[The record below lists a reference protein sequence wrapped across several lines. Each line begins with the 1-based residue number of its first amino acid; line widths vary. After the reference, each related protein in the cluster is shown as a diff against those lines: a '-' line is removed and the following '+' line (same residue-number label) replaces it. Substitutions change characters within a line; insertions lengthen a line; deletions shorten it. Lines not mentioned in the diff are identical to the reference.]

1 MNLAEWSL
9 RKSLITWVMTILF
22 LVVGWSSYQK
32 LSRLEDPE
40 FTIKDAVITTPYPG
54 ASAAEVE
61 EEVTN
66 VIEKAVQQM
75 GQIKKVESRSS
86 RGLSSVQ
93 VTMQDK
99 YDKNSL
105 PQVWDEL
112 RRKVNDAQRS
122 LPPGAGPSL
131 VNDDFG
137 DVYGIFLAIT
147 GEGYSYKEI
156 YEYAKLLQ
164 RELLKATDVKRIV
177 LYGDQKEAIYVE
189 MRREKMAQLGIS
201 PQDIYAALKAKNIAT
216 SSGNLLLGQEFIPI
230 SPTGEFRSEQ
240 DFGDL
245 LITSSNPKSNSL
257 VYLRDVADI
266 KRGYQDPP
274 ATLLRYDGKPAI
286 GLAISTVLGGNVM
299 VMSDSLDQRLKELE
313 SQRPIGMELNIIS
326 HQAQSVKTSLTGFLI
341 NLAEAVA
348 IVVGV
353 LLLFMGLR
361 SGLILGV
368 VLMVTIMG
376 TFIFMQINA
385 ITLERISLGALI
397 IALGMLVDCAIVVTD
412 GMRMQMAQGKSGVDA
427 AKDIVGQTALPMLG
441 GTAVAIVAFAA
452 IGTSQDSTG
461 EYCRTLFSVIL
472 YSLSLSWLTAVTCT
486 PLLCATFLKVTP
498 SSADAT
504 DDPYAKGFYLMY
516 RNFLSW
522 CIRFRWV
529 VAAVVVAMFIS
540 ALLGFGYIKNSFFP
554 DSTRPQ
560 FYVDLWFP
568 EGTDIHETERQLEL
582 AEDALKKHEGV
593 THLTSTIG
601 GNQVRFLLTYTPE
614 KNYPSYG
621 QILVDVDDYTRIKA
635 LAPQVQKEFEEL
647 FPSAIANVRL
657 FVLGPS
663 TGGKIQLRIY
673 GPDDEQLRILAGK
686 AESILLNN
694 SDARAVRNEWREK
707 IKVVRPQ
714 MAETQARRA
723 GIDRPEL
730 SQALE
735 SAFQGTKVG
744 IYREK
749 DELIPVLARA
759 PTQERADLDSL
770 DGIQIWSPAARS
782 MISMGQVVSGFATEF
797 EDAYVW
803 RNDRRKMIRLHADP
817 REGLPSELFEQVK
830 AKIEQALNVDV
841 AAVAGHDVDDSDF
854 NAKTLTVQENDLWLL
869 KDKPGYYM
877 AWGGEAEDSA
887 RANAGLAKSI
897 PMFFGIM
904 VLIVLVLFNSI
915 KKTLVIWLSVPL
927 AVIGVTVGLLVFKQ
941 PFGFMALL
949 GLMSLSGMAI
959 KASIVL
965 IDEINVQIEQG
976 KTPYQAVLIAGVSRL
991 IPVTMS
997 SGTTMLGMIP
1007 LFTDAFF
1014 ISMAVT
1020 IVFGLGFATVLILIV
1035 VPVLY
1040 SIFYGVHED
1049 DEPKTSEGEKSG
1061 LLPKHS
1067 GSVE

>member
-1 MNLAEWSL
+1 MNIAEWSL

-22 LVVGWSSYQK
+22 LVVGWSAYQK

-61 EEVTN
+61 EEVSN
-66 VIEKAVQQM
+66 VIEKAIQQM

-99 YDKNSL
+99 YDKNTL

-112 RRKVNDAQRS
+112 RRKVNDAQSS

-147 GEGYSYKEI
+147 GEEYSYKEI
-156 YEYAKLLQ
+156 YEYAKMLQ

-201 PQDIYAALKAKNIAT
+201 PQDIYASLKAKNIAT
-216 SSGNLLLGQEFIPI
+216 SSGNILLGEEFIPI

-245 LITSSNPKSNSL
+245 LITSRSANSNSL
-257 VYLRDVADI
+257 VYLRDVAEI

-274 ATLLRYDGKPAI
+274 KTLLRYDGKAAI
-286 GLAISTVLGGNVM
+286 GLAVSTVQGGNVT

-313 SQRPIGMELNIIS
+313 TLRPIGVELNIIS
-326 HQAQSVKTSLTGFLI
+326 HQAQAVETSLTGFLI

-348 IVVGV
+348 IVIGV

-376 TFIFMQINA
+376 TFIFMQVNA

-412 GMRMQMAQGKSGVDA
+412 GMRMQMAQGKSGFDA

-441 GTAVAIVAFAA
+441 GTVVAIVAFAA

-472 YSLSLSWLTAVTCT
+472 YSLMLSWLTAVTCT

-498 SSADAT
+498 GTEDAS
-504 DDPYAKGFYLMY
+504 DDPYSKGFYKLY
-516 RNFLSW
+516 SNFLSG
-522 CIRFRWV
+522 CIRFRWLV
-529 VAAVVVAMFIS
+529 VAVAIALFLS

-568 EGTDIHETERQLEL
+568 EGTDIRETERQLAL
-582 AEDALKKHEGV
+582 AEAALKKHEGV
-593 THLTSTIG
+593 THLSSTIG

-614 KNYPSYG
+614 KNYAGYG
-621 QILVDVDDYTRIKA
+621 QILVDVDDYTRIKT
-635 LAPQVQKEFEEL
+635 LAPQVQKELEAL

-663 TGGKIQLRIY
+663 TGGKVQLRIY

-686 AESILLNN
+686 AETILLNN
-694 SDARAVRNEWREK
+694 PDAKAVRNEWREK

-714 MAETQARRA
+714 MADTQARRA

-770 DGIQIWSPAARS
+770 DGIQIWSPAAQS
-782 MISMGQVVSGFATEF
+782 MIPMGQVVSGFTTEF

-817 REGLPSELFEQVK
+817 RKGLPSELFRQVK
-830 AKIEQALNVDV
+830 VNIEQALNVDV
-841 AAVAGHDVDDSDF
+841 EAVLGHALGDSPFD
-854 NAKTLTVQENDLWLL
+854 NKTLKVQENDLWPL

-887 RANAGLAKSI
+887 RANASLASKI
-897 PMFFGIM
+897 PLFFGIM

-915 KKTLVIWLSVPL
+915 KKMLVIWLTVPL
-927 AVIGVTVGLLVFKQ
+927 ALIGVTVGLLVFNQ

-965 IDEINVQIEQG
+965 VDEINVQIEQG
-976 KTPYQAVLIAGVSRL
+976 KTPYQAVMIAGVSRL

-1040 SIFYGVHED
+1040 SIFFNVHE
-1049 DEPKTSEGEKSG
+1049 DEPKTSEGDKTG
-1061 LLPKHS
+1061 LPQQQT
-1067 GSVE
+1067 GTAE

>member
-1 MNLAEWSL
+1 MNLAEWSI
-9 RKSLITWVMTILF
+9 RKSLITWVITVLF
-22 LVVGWSSYQK
+22 LVVGWSSYQQ

-40 FTIKDAVITTPYPG
+40 FTIKDAVISTPYPG

-66 VIEKAVQQM
+66 VIEKAAQQM
-75 GQIKKVESRSS
+75 GQIKRVESRSS
-86 RGLSSVQ
+86 RGLSLVQ

-164 RELLKATDVKRIV
+164 RELLKATDVKRIT

-201 PQDIYAALKAKNIAT
+201 PQDIYGALKSKNIAT
-216 SSGNLLLGQEFIPI
+216 NSGNILLGEEFIPI
-230 SPTGEFRSEQ
+230 SPTGEFKSEQ
-240 DFGDL
+240 EFGDL
-245 LITSSNPKSNSL
+245 LIRSSNSKSNN
-257 VYLRDVADI
+257 VIYLRDVAEI

-274 ATLLRYDGKPAI
+274 ANLLRYDGKAAI
-286 GLAISTVLGGNVM
+286 GLAISTVQGGNVT
-299 VMSDSLDQRLKELE
+299 VMSDSLDQRMKELE
-313 SQRPIGMELNIIS
+313 TLRPIGMELNIIS

-376 TFIFMQINA
+376 TFIFMQIYHV
-385 ITLERISLGALI
+385 TLERISLGALI

-412 GMRMQMAQGKSGVDA
+412 GMRMQMAKGKSGFDA
-427 AKDIVGQTALPMLG
+427 ACDIVGQTTLPMLG
-441 GTAVAIVAFAA
+441 GTVVAIVAFAA

-472 YSLSLSWLTAVTCT
+472 FSLTLSWLTAVTCT

-498 SSADAT
+498 STNDDAN
-504 DDPYAKGFYLMY
+504 DDPYAKGFYRTY
-516 RNFLSW
+516 SNFLSI
-522 CIRFRWV
+522 CIRLRWIV
-529 VAAVVVAMFIS
+529 VAVAIVMFIV
-540 ALLGFGYIKNSFFP
+540 ALLGFGYVKNSFFP

-568 EGTDIHETERQLEL
+568 EGTDIRETERQLEV
-582 AEDALKKHEGV
+582 AEAALKKHEGV
-593 THLTSTIG
+593 THLSSLIG

-614 KNYPSYG
+614 KNYRSYG
-621 QILVDVDDYTRIKA
+621 QILVDVDDYSRIKT
-635 LAPQVQKEFEEL
+635 LTPEVQKELEEQ
-647 FPSAIANVRL
+647 FPSAIVNVRL

-663 TGGKIQLRIY
+663 SGGKIQLRLY
-673 GPDDEQLRILAGK
+673 GPDAEQLRILNSK
-686 AESILLNN
+686 AQAILLNEPN
-694 SDARAVRNEWREK
+694 ARAVRNEWREK
-707 IKVVRPQ
+707 IKVLRPQ

-735 SAFQGTKVG
+735 SAFQGTNVG
-744 IYREK
+744 IYKER
-749 DELIPVLARA
+749 DELIPILARA
-759 PTQERADLDSL
+759 PSTERADLDSL
-770 DGIQIWSPAARS
+770 DGIQIWSPAAQS
-782 MISMGQVVSGFATEF
+782 MIPMGQVVSGFTTEF

-817 REGLPSELFEQVK
+817 REGLPSELFARVK
-830 AKIEQALNVDV
+830 ANIEQTLDVDV
-841 AAVAGHDVDDSDF
+841 AAVLGHELGDTPFD
-854 NAKTLTVQENDLWLL
+854 NKTLKVQENDLWPI
-869 KDKPGYYM
+869 KNKPGYYM

-887 RANAGLAKSI
+887 RANANLAGSI

-904 VLIVLVLFNSI
+904 VLVVLMLFNSI
-915 KKTLVIWLSVPL
+915 KKTLVIWLTVPL
-927 AVIGVTVGLLVFKQ
+927 ALIGVTIGLLVFKQ

-965 IDEINVQIEQG
+965 VDEINIQIEHG
-976 KTPYQAVLIAGVSRL
+976 KTPYQAVMIAGVSRL

-1014 ISMAVT
+1014 VSMAVT

-1040 SIFYGVHED
+1040 SIFYGIHED
-1049 DEPKTSEGEKSG
+1049 DKKPGIPQKQAGA
-1061 LLPKHS
+1061 
-1067 GSVE
+1067 VE

>member
-1 MNLAEWSL
+1 MNLAEWSI
-9 RKSLITWVMTILF
+9 RKSLVTWVMIVLF
-22 LVVGWSSYQK
+22 LVVGWSSFQQ

-54 ASAAEVE
+54 ASAVEVE
-61 EEVTN
+61 QEVSN
-66 VIEKAVQQM
+66 VIEQAAQQL
-75 GQIKKVESRSS
+75 GQVKRVESRSS
-86 RGLSSVQ
+86 RGLSWIR
-93 VTMQDK
+93 VTMLDK
-99 YDKNSL
+99 YDKNGL

-112 RRKVNDAQRS
+112 RRKVNDAQRR

-137 DVYGIFLAIT
+137 DVFGIYYAIT

-164 RELLKATDVKRIV
+164 RELLVAKDVKRIA
-177 LYGDQKEAIYVE
+177 LYGVQNEAIYIK

-201 PQDIYAALKAKNIAT
+201 PQAIYSTLKAKNIAT
-216 SSGNLLLGQEFIPI
+216 NAGSLNLGEEFIPI

-240 DFGDL
+240 EFGDL
-245 LITSSNPKSNSL
+245 LISSPSPTSNSL
-257 VYLRDVADI
+257 VYLRDVAEI
-266 KRGYQDPP
+266 KRDYQEPP
-274 ATLLRYDGKPAI
+274 ATLLRFDGKPAI
-286 GLAISTVLGGNVM
+286 GLAISTVQGGNVI
-299 VMSDSLDQRLKELE
+299 VMSDSLDERLKMLE
-313 SQRPIGMELNIIS
+313 AQRPIGMELNIIS
-326 HQAQSVKTSLTGFLI
+326 HQAQSVTTSLTGFLM

-353 LLLFMGLR
+353 LLVFMGLR

-376 TFIFMQINA
+376 TFIFMQIYQV
-385 ITLERISLGALI
+385 TLERISLGALI

-412 GMRMQMAQGKSGVDA
+412 GMRMQMAQGKSGFNA

-441 GTAVAIVAFAA
+441 GTIVAITAFAA

-472 YSLSLSWLTAVTCT
+472 FSLSLSWLTAVTCT

-498 SSADAT
+498 EAT
-504 DDPYAKGFYLMY
+504 DGNNDDPYAKGFYRLY
-516 RNFLSW
+516 CNFLSG

-529 VAAVVVAMFIS
+529 VVAVTVAIFIS
-540 ALLGFGYIKNSFFP
+540 AILGFGYIKNSFFP

-560 FYVDLWFP
+560 FYAELWFP
-568 EGTDIHETERQLEL
+568 EGTDIRETERQFKV
-582 AEDALKKHEGV
+582 AEAALKKHEGV
-593 THLTSTIG
+593 THLTSMIG
-601 GNQVRFLLTYTPE
+601 GNQIRFLLTYSPE
-614 KNYPSYG
+614 SNYRSFG
-621 QILVDVDDYTRIKA
+621 QILVDVDDFTRIKT
-635 LAPQVQKEFEEL
+635 LTPQVQKEFEEL
-647 FPSAIANVRL
+647 FPGAIVNMRL

-663 TGGKIQLRIY
+663 TGGKIQLRIF
-673 GPDDEQLRILAGK
+673 GPDAEQLRILAGK
-686 AESILLNN
+686 AETILLNDPN
-694 SDARAVRNEWREK
+694 AMAVRNEWREK

-714 MAETQARRA
+714 MALTQARRA

-735 SAFQGTKVG
+735 SAFQGTRVG
-744 IYREK
+744 VYRER

-759 PTQERADLDSL
+759 PTSERADLDSL
-770 DGIQIWSPAARS
+770 DGIQIWSPASQS
-782 MISMGQVVSGFATEF
+782 MIPMGQIVSGFTTEF
-797 EDAYVW
+797 EDPYVW
-803 RNDRRKMIRLHADP
+803 RTDRRKMIRLHADP
-817 REGLPSELFEQVK
+817 REGLPSELFSQVK
-830 AKIEQALNVDV
+830 AKIEQALDVDV
-841 AAVAGHDVDDSDF
+841 AAVLGHDVAASAF
-854 NAKTLTVQENDLWLL
+854 NAQTLRVQDNDLWPI
-869 KDKPGYYM
+869 KDMPGYYM

-887 RANAGLAKSI
+887 RATASLASSI

-915 KKTLVIWLSVPL
+915 KKTLVIWLTVPL
-927 AVIGVTVGLLVFKQ
+927 AIIGVTVGLLVFNQ

-965 IDEINVQIEQG
+965 VDEIGIQIEQG
-976 KTPYQAVLIAGVSRL
+976 KTPYQSVIIAGVSRL
-991 IPVTMS
+991 MPVAMS

-1020 IVFGLGFATVLILIV
+1020 IVFGLGFATLLILIV

-1040 SIFYGVHED
+1040 SIFFGVHED
-1049 DEPKTSEGEKSG
+1049 DPKSSKGDKQGILHKQT
-1061 LLPKHS
+1061 

>member
-9 RKSLITWVMTILF
+9 RKSLITWVMTVLF

-66 VIEKAVQQM
+66 IIEKAAQQM
-75 GQIKKVESRSS
+75 GQIKRVESRSS

-99 YDKNSL
+99 YDKDSL

-156 YEYAKLLQ
+156 YEYAKMLQ

-201 PQDIYAALKAKNIAT
+201 PQDIYTALKSKNLAT
-216 SSGNLLLGQEFIPI
+216 SSGNLLLGEEYIPI

-240 DFGDL
+240 EFGDL

-257 VYLRDVADI
+257 VYLRDVAEI
-266 KRGYQDPP
+266 KRDYQDPP
-274 ATLLRYDGKPAI
+274 ATLLRYDGKTAI
-286 GLAISTVLGGNVM
+286 GLAISTIQGGNVT

-313 SQRPIGMELNIIS
+313 TLRPVGMELNIIS

-368 VLMVTIMG
+368 VLLVTIMG

-412 GMRMQMAQGKSGVDA
+412 GMRMQMAQGKSGYDA
-427 AKDIVGQTALPMLG
+427 ASDIVGQTALPMLG
-441 GTAVAIVAFAA
+441 GTVVAIVAFAA

-472 YSLSLSWLTAVTCT
+472 YSLMLSWLTAVTCT

-498 SSADAT
+498 GTADAS
-504 DDPYAKGFYLMY
+504 DDPYSKGFYKLY
-516 RNFLSW
+516 SNFLSG
-522 CIRFRWV
+522 CIRFRWMV
-529 VAAVVVAMFIS
+529 VAVTIAMFIS

-560 FYVDLWFP
+560 FYVDIWFP
-568 EGTDIHETERQLEL
+568 EGTDIRATERQFKV
-582 AEDALKKHEGV
+582 AEAALKKHEGV

-614 KNYPSYG
+614 KNYPSFG
-621 QILVDVDDYTRIKA
+621 QILVDVDDYTRIKT
-635 LAPQVQKEFEEL
+635 LAPQVQKELEEL
-647 FPSAIANVRL
+647 FPGAISNVRL

-673 GPDDEQLRILAGK
+673 GPDAKELRTLAGK
-686 AESILLNN
+686 AETILLSNP
-694 SDARAVRNEWREK
+694 DARAVRNEWREK

-735 SAFQGTKVG
+735 SAFQGTKAG
-744 IYREK
+744 IYRER

-759 PTQERADLDSL
+759 PTSERADLDSL
-770 DGIQIWSPAARS
+770 DGIQIWSPAAQS
-782 MISMGQVVSGFATEF
+782 MIPMGQIVSGFTTEF

-817 REGLPSELFEQVK
+817 REGLPSELFGEVK
-830 AKIEQALNVDV
+830 AKIEQALNVD
-841 AAVAGHDVDDSDF
+841 AEAILGHELGDSPFD
-854 NAKTLTVQENDLWLL
+854 AKTLKVQENDLWPL

-887 RANAGLAKSI
+887 RANASLASSI

-915 KKTLVIWLSVPL
+915 KKTLVIWLTVPL

-965 IDEINVQIEQG
+965 VDEINVQIEQG

-1040 SIFYGVHED
+1040 SIFFGIHED
-1049 DEPKTSEGEKSG
+1049 DKTA
-1061 LLPKHS
+1061 LPQKQT
-1067 GSVE
+1067 GAVE